1 MLIGLQLPSP
11 NKKKYVTLSFCI
23 PHVDIV
29 RSLVKTSMLR
39 ISWALLGSN
48 SSVTNWITSF
58 QALWCIRSATN
69 FCNSPVS
76 FMVSI
81 TCFAAR
87 NSWTVQSMKQNWAS
101 LAIGSSGAR
110 PARSGK
116 RWSNLQ
122 SSNPSTS
129 CVDKINSRLRLW
141 KILLV
146 DMT

>member
-1 MLIGLQLPSP
+1 MIISLTYAVSWEKRVYSMTSHIYTLYIVNAHTSYISNTQ
-11 NKKKYVTLSFCI
+11 VTSSCCQSTFLKA
-23 PHVDIV
+23 
-29 RSLVKTSMLR
+29 RSK
-39 ISWALLGSN
+39 
-48 SSVTNWITSF
+48 
-58 QALWCIRSATN
+58 ATN

-141 KILLV
+141 RILLV